1 MNFVITKGRSEH
13 GILTHDNLNICND
26 GKGIFFIDETVSCS
40 SEDNIGDELSL
51 LVDSVVLADG
61 HSYREVVILE
71 VWADV
76 FVRENHIY
84 AHYRVLGIFSSLQ

>member
-1 MNFVITKGRSEH
+1 
-13 GILTHDNLNICND
+13 
-26 GKGIFFIDETVSCS
+26 
-40 SEDNIGDELSL
+40 
-51 LVDSVVLADG
+51 VVLADG